1 MTHSPGPWSAD
12 LKHQCKIV
20 GAWKS
25 KNGGGCTVTLK
36 TLEILDNNTIGTI
49 AIVNCE
55 SSPPSK
61 EDKANARLIA
71 AAPDMLE
78 ALKSLAS
85 TSQIWAMLDT
95 KIVPHIFF
103 DLDQFLNPKLELLR
117 LPQGIS
123 THKFFLR
130 VTEPNAYLQFFQ
142 VASLK
147 KPIL

>member
-36 TLEILDNNTIGTI
+36 TLEVLDNNTIGTI

-61 EDKANARLIA
+61 EDKANAILIA

-85 TSQIWAMLDT
+85 TARTFRNVPDENKTWTSLDEDT
-95 KIVPHIFF
+95 LTAAFKTINKATGVK
-103 DLDQFLNPKLELLR
+103 Q
-117 LPQGIS
+117 
-123 THKFFLR
+123 
-130 VTEPNAYLQFFQ
+130 
-142 VASLK
+142 
-147 KPIL
+147 